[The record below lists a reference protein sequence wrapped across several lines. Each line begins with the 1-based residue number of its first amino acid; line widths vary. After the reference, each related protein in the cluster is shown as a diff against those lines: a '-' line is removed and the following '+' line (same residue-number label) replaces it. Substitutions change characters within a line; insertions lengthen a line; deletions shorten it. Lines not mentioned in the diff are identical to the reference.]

1 MGALVVDA
9 SAVAALLLSGD
20 DGAWVADVVAGAD
33 LVAPALLPFEVT
45 NVIRRHELTGAV
57 SPAEA
62 ALAHADLLDL
72 PIDLVAHAPVAAR
85 TWELRHNL
93 SAYDASYVAVA
104 EAYGVALVT
113 LDRRLSE
120 APGVTCE
127 THVPPS

>member
-1 MGALVVDA
+1 VTALVVDA
-9 SAVAALLLSGD
+9 SAVASLLLGGD
-20 DGAWVADVVAGAD
+20 DATWVADVVTGAE

-45 NVIRRHELTGAV
+45 SVIRRHDLAGLV

-72 PIDLVAHAPVAAR
+72 PVDLVAHALVAAR

-104 EAYGVALVT
+104 EAYRVPLVT
-113 LDRRLSE
+113 LDRRLAE
-120 APGVTCE
+120 APGVTCP
-127 THVPPS
+127 THVPPA